1 MYIILRNPLR
11 QPKTIQTM
19 PPTPQTTSFHDAASQ
34 ILQLVIR
41 TITITTTPP
50 LSSHQNTQATDPNTL
65 ATTSTSTSVPTTH
78 IATYLSPPAALPGM
92 ATSIA
97 SSMIPS
103 TTSTSLATPLLEP
116 SPDFLPAWPL
126 ILAIFL
132 FSWLVMA
139 WIVAVVLFLASFPEK
154 VAWLDW
160 WIERLRG
167 GGGRRDR
174 YVKKMMTTVLE
185 AYGGFDVLITLQA
198 YFTAIRRLC
207 IQRLGVFHSRV
218 YKSK

>member
-1 MYIILRNPLR
+1 
-11 QPKTIQTM
+11 M
-19 PPTPQTTSFHDAASQ
+19 PPPPPQTASLHDADSQ
-34 ILQLVIR
+34 ILQLVVS

-50 LSSHQNTQATDPNTL
+50 RTSNHNTKATDPTDL
-65 ATTSTSTSVPTTH
+65 IAMSTSTSAPTTH

-97 SSMIPS
+97 SSTTPS
-103 TTSTSLATPLLEP
+103 TTFPSLANPLLEP
-116 SPDFLPAWPL
+116 SPDFLPDWPP

-139 WIVAVVLFLASFPEK
+139 WIVAVVFFLASFPEK

-167 GGGRRDR
+167 GGRRDR
-174 YVKKMMTTVLE
+174 YVKKDDDDGT
-185 AYGGFDVLITLQA
+185 
-198 YFTAIRRLC
+198 
-207 IQRLGVFHSRV
+207 
-218 YKSK
+218 

>member
-1 MYIILRNPLR
+1 
-11 QPKTIQTM
+11 M
-19 PPTPQTTSFHDAASQ
+19 PPPPQTTSLHDAASQ
-34 ILQLVIR
+34 ILQLVVS
-41 TITITTTPP
+41 TITITTT
-50 LSSHQNTQATDPNTL
+50 SAQASHYITQATHLMTM
-65 ATTSTSTSVPTTH
+65 STSTSAPTTH

-97 SSMIPS
+97 SSTTPS
-103 TTSTSLATPLLEP
+103 TTSTSPANPLSEP
-116 SPDFLPAWPL
+116 SPDFLPDWPP

-167 GGGRRDR
+167 GGRRDR
-174 YVKKMMTTVLE
+174 YVKKMMMTVLE

-198 YFTAIRRLC
+198 YFTPI
-207 IQRLGVFHSRV
+207 S
-218 YKSK
+218 